1 LAITRCANFY
11 GGGDLNFNRI
21 VPGTI
26 KSILFNQSPIIRSD
40 GDYIRDYLYIKD
52 AVKAYLRLAE
62 NLQKEEVQGEA
73 FNFGT
78 DTPIKVLELVKKIL
92 KISDSNHLKPII
104 LGEVKS
110 EIKVQYLDSS
120 KAEKILGWKP
130 IYDLDTG
137 LQETILWYKDFFG
150 L

>member
-1 LAITRCANFY
+1 M
-11 GGGDLNFNRI
+11 
-21 VPGTI
+21 
-26 KSILFNQSPIIRSD
+26 
-40 GDYIRDYLYIKD
+40 
-52 AVKAYLRLAE
+52 
-62 NLQKEEVQGEA
+62 
-73 FNFGT
+73 
-78 DTPIKVLELVKKIL
+78 LELVKKIL